1 MMWKKVI
8 EERENVCVEFN
19 VGITVTIRF
28 PLLL

>member
-8 EERENVCVEFN
+8 EEHENVGVEFN